1 MIKFPPRRLRGQKE
15 RIAMTL
21 ERAKQKT
28 LDTCNLIGEDV
39 DIYKVMYRYKAI
51 RELDPESIDQIYDE
65 MAEAL
70 GFTK

>member
-1 MIKFPPRRLRGQKE
+1 
-15 RIAMTL
+15 MTL

-28 LDTCNLIGEDV
+28 FDTCNMIGEDV